1 MNRGNVLCA
10 MNRFMMEDFSQ
21 RTVEGLKAHTLFRLA
36 LPPFQSFLNI
46 NVGKEMEKDRRVIA
60 QAAKVL
66 LSGTK
71 PGPGHVAT
79 LMQEA
84 REIDQIFVR
93 SAAAFPIDIQIQ
105 YKDIE
110 KYRQQRI
117 ELLLQTSYSILTQWQ
132 NMSSFRT
139 AVNELYNEA
148 QFRYLLHDI
157 LRLYAMETRMLSRSV
172 RIPRLLTLARNAV
185 TNTITDVMEQEA
197 EALAISLAHKVYQRS
212 S

>member
-1 MNRGNVLCA
+1 MNRVKVLCA
-10 MNRFMMEDFSQ
+10 MNRFMMETFSQ
-21 RTVEGLKAHTLFRLA
+21 STVEGLKGHTLFRLA

-46 NVGKEMEKDRRVIA
+46 NVGKEVEKDRRVIT
-60 QAAKVL
+60 QAAKMH

-71 PGPGHVAT
+71 PDPVHVAI
-79 LMQEA
+79 LLQEA

-110 KYRQQRI
+110 NYRQQRI

-148 QFRYLLHDI
+148 QFRCLLHDI

-172 RIPRLLTLARNAV
+172 RIPRLLTLARDAV
-185 TNTITDVMEQEA
+185 THTITDVMEQEA
-197 EALAISLAHKVYQRS
+197 EVLAISLAHKVYQRS
-212 S
+212 G